1 MTSEQLNRGKQIT
14 DRVYELEMLK
24 EKIKWDKDNTKIDK
38 YKIPKNS
45 KEVITAL
52 CQKEID
58 DLKKEFENL

>member
-1 MTSEQLNRGKQIT
+1 MTIEQYNRGKQII
-14 DRVYELEMLK
+14 DRINELGMIK
-24 EKIKWDKDNTKIDK
+24 ERIKWDKDETKIDK

-58 DLKKEFENL
+58 ELEQEFDNL